1 MFVNHD
7 VYDMGTVL
15 FDDSF
20 NNNAIAGIVLGI
32 IAALVVGAAL
42 ALIVMINLRK
52 KKRGEKDFAILWC
65 ISINWHTLLSNL
77 ATNFN
82 YMHLSVVLSRP
93 SAHRCFTHY
102 PQWILPLCHSQ
113 FSKKKL
119 YIKRSTWPSSWHKV
133 SANPL
138 RSYSSRWH
146 EAPCNCVF

>member
-52 KKRGEKDFAILWC
+52 KKRGEKDFAIL
-65 ISINWHTLLSNL
+65 
-77 ATNFN
+77 
-82 YMHLSVVLSRP
+82 
-93 SAHRCFTHY
+93 
-102 PQWILPLCHSQ
+102 
-113 FSKKKL
+113 
-119 YIKRSTWPSSWHKV
+119 
-133 SANPL
+133 
-138 RSYSSRWH
+138 
-146 EAPCNCVF
+146 